1 MERHAKRAVDN
12 SSKRRQVTEKLHKAI
27 EKSKR
32 KGDRHVRDQKKG
44 GFGRKSK
51 ADDIEDVEI
60 TSEEDNIEENNKPQA
75 DDFFIQ
81 EEEDSKSH
89 IFYN

>member
-1 MERHAKRAVDN
+1 MPEI
-12 SSKRRQVTEKLHKAI
+12 KRREDLEEKN
-27 EKSKR
+27 
-32 KGDRHVRDQKKG
+32 
-44 GFGRKSK
+44 K